1 VNGDHDHHG
10 GQEARRPPEAERWA
24 SPRPADVPYRL
35 SDVERDEAI
44 AALADAYAEGRL
56 DHDEF
61 EVRLEAAARAV
72 FARDLD
78 PLFTDLP
85 RSRPAKSPVASVPRR
100 QGPARRPSHSWPP
113 VGALLFL
120 LALAVVTHAW
130 LLIALAFVIAG
141 HRRRRWAPRPAGA
154 LQAGGCR
161 PHSGYQRR
169 PGAESPCRSWGSPG

>member
-1 VNGDHDHHG
+1 VNGHRDHQAG
-10 GQEARRPPEAERWA
+10 PGARRPPDVQRWA
-24 SPRPADVPYRL
+24 SPRRADVPYRL
-35 SDVERDEAI
+35 SDGERDEAI

-72 FARDLD
+72 FAVDLD

-85 RSRPAKSPVASVPRR
+85 RWHPAESPVAAVPRR
-100 QGPARRPSHSWPP
+100 QGPARGPRHRWPP

-130 LLIALAFVIAG
+130 LLIPLAFVIAG
-141 HRRRRWAPRPAGA
+141 HRRRRWAPWSPSA
-154 LQAGGCR
+154 LQAVGCH
-161 PHSGYQRR
+161 PHAEVQR
-169 PGAESPCRSWGSPG
+169 SPRR